1 MVCDWTPIFSEC
13 GGEDG
18 SCSHLDSMNADLS
31 EVVQEVGVTWL
42 WEATMRRF
50 GNCPVTI
57 LPCNQGCSSYGS
69 SPPWVPYRT
78 AAGWVNVGC
87 NRCGNDCSCTHV
99 DQIILPTSGT
109 VTEVVVDG
117 SELSE
122 DAWRVYNRKILARI
136 DGGTWPTCQD
146 LAYATTPEFSVTYTP
161 GNDVPAM
168 GQLAAGSL
176 ICQLAR
182 RLCGQSC
189 DLPANAT
196 NVSRQGVSI
205 VLDPGMTTGLWV
217 IDQWIDMM
225 NKGVAKVWTPS
236 MSRPLIASST
246 FVDSA

>member
-1 MVCDWTPIFSEC
+1 
-13 GGEDG
+13 
-18 SCSHLDSMNADLS
+18 
-31 EVVQEVGVTWL
+31 
-42 WEATMRRF
+42 
-50 GNCPVTI
+50 
-57 LPCNQGCSSYGS
+57 
-69 SPPWVPYRT
+69 
-78 AAGWVNVGC
+78 
-87 NRCGNDCSCTHV
+87 V

-109 VTEVVVDG
+109 VSEVIVDS

-122 DAWRVYNRKILARI
+122 DAWRVYNRRILARI
-136 DGGTWPTCQD
+136 DGGSWPTCQD

-182 RLCGQSC
+182 RLCGASC